1 MNRYIQTLLL
11 FAGLLSIF
19 SVHAEHSNDRM
30 IAGWLESIILAP
42 WQIKLRA
49 KLDTGAKTSSIH
61 AENIERFERDGQTW
75 LRFDLP
81 KGRHKKT
88 ARQTIEVPL
97 LRDVQIKRHKLPS
110 VTRSVVEMSFC
121 INAHYYT
128 TQFTLADR
136 GNYNYPVLLGR
147 RFLKNNILVDSAKI
161 FIHSSKQAK
170 DSCRTLQ
177 SQASDKPLTDTP

>member
-1 MNRYIQTLLL
+1 M
-11 FAGLLSIF
+11 
-19 SVHAEHSNDRM
+19 V
-30 IAGWLESIILAP
+30 AGWLESVILDP
-42 WQIKLRA
+42 WGIKLRA

-61 AENIERFERDGQTW
+61 AENIERFERDDQTW

-81 KGRHKKT
+81 QGKDKKA

-97 LRDVQIKRHKLPS
+97 LKDVQIKRHKLPS
-110 VTRSVVEMSFC
+110 VTRSVVELSFC

-128 TQFTLADR
+128 TPFTLADR

-161 FIHSSKQAK
+161 FMHSSKYAK
-170 DSCRTLQ
+170 DHCRKLK
-177 SQASDKPLTDTP
+177 SQASDKPYADTP